1 MSNCGKSF
9 HLEVCSRDFESEVRR
24 LLTKSHPKV
33 AEKLRL
39 LIKKW
44 AEQEF
49 KNDPQLSLI
58 PALYS
63 KLKSEGMDFSS
74 TEPKKAVTSTLPKNP
89 DVVTSSQEEEDI
101 AKAIELSLKE
111 SQSPKTM
118 KSNNSNTKHNPS
130 LYPSFNS
137 DLAVTSTSSKPQKEP
152 FKVRALYDF
161 EAVEDNE
168 LTFKTGEIILVSDD
182 R

>member
-1 MSNCGKSF
+1 
-9 HLEVCSRDFESEVRR
+9 
-24 LLTKSHPKV
+24 
-33 AEKLRL
+33 LRL

-44 AEQEF
+44 AQQEF

-58 PALYS
+58 PALYN
-63 KLKSEGMDFSS
+63 KLKGEGMDFSS
-74 TEPKKAVTSTLPKNP
+74 SEPPKKSLSLPKNP

-111 SQSPKTM
+111 SSSGSPNTAT
-118 KSNNSNTKHNPS
+118 KSNDKTNS

-137 DLAVTSTSSKPQKEP
+137 DSITTSKGLKSTTPEKES

-161 EAVEDNE
+161 EAAEDNE
-168 LTFKTGEIILVSDD
+168 LTFKSGEIILVSDD
-182 R
+182 RYQ

>member
-1 MSNCGKSF
+1 MS
-9 HLEVCSRDFESEVRR
+9 
-24 LLTKSHPKV
+24 KSHPKV
-33 AEKLRL
+33 NEKLRL

-44 AEQEF
+44 AQQEF

-58 PALYS
+58 PSLYN

-74 TEPKKAVTSTLPKNP
+74 SEPPKKSLSLPKNP

-111 SQSPKTM
+111 SSSGSPNTTI
-118 KSNNSNTKHNPS
+118 KSNSNDKTNS

-137 DLAVTSTSSKPQKEP
+137 DSTTTSKGLKSSTPEKES

-161 EAVEDNE
+161 EAAEDNE
-168 LTFKTGEIILVSDD
+168 LTFKSGEIILVSDN
-182 R
+182 RYQ